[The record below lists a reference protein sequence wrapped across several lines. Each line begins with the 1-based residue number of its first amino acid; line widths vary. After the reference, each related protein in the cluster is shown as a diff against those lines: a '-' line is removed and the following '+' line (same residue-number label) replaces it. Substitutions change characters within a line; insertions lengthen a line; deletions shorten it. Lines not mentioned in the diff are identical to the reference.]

1 MFDQEDFI
9 SKVGDWDWSQ
19 AVTWQKVPPIIRSCN
34 RNVFNCVIQQVNL
47 IFGKQVGESSTGDA
61 MRKMFNK
68 FLEHTTI
75 RSEKKLHLARR
86 TVPSLMEDMG

>member
-1 MFDQEDFI
+1 MFDQEDLI
-9 SKVGDWDWSQ
+9 SKVGGWDWSQ
-19 AVTWQKVPPIIRSCN
+19 AVTWRKVPPIIRNRN

>member
-1 MFDQEDFI
+1 VAKGLGYICHLFRF
-9 SKVGDWDWSQ
+9 
-19 AVTWQKVPPIIRSCN
+19 RL
-34 RNVFNCVIQQVNL
+34 NCHPQQINL
-47 IFGKQVGESSTGDA
+47 IFGKHVGESSTGDA